1 MIILEKYLLTN
12 LKGKKMQVI
21 LYTMNNCPKCRMQK
35 AHLDSLN
42 IQYETKDLM
51 DNLDFARE
59 NNIQSAPA
67 LVIDNKIYTE
77 LVSPIKL
84 KELLN

>member
-1 MIILEKYLLTN
+1 
-12 LKGKKMQVI
+12 MQVI

-35 AHLDSLN
+35 AYLDQLN

-51 DNLDFARE
+51 DNLDFAKE
-59 NNIQSAPA
+59 NNIQSAPV

-84 KELLN
+84 KELLC